1 IVYDAERC
9 VMCTRCIRV
18 CDELVGDHVLD
29 MRQRGNQN
37 EIVLAPG
44 RQLDHK
50 YSLMTEHVCPV
61 GALTSRDFRFKA
73 RVWFL
78 KSQPGVCVGCATGC
92 NTHVDFDPRYGRVYR
107 LRPRDNESV
116 NKFWMCDDGMMTYR
130 EVHENRVLVGL
141 EGRGSSRDA
150 VPYEAA
156 LDAAAANAK
165 RVKGGKVAV
174 VLSAHHSTE
183 DNYAF
188 VRFAKDVL
196 GTDRFYLAANRGW
209 EGDSILRNAD
219 NNPNRAGVRKAL
231 GADPKPLADLIT
243 AVEQAEVDAVFALG
257 HVSAES
263 EEELAKFARLDVCV
277 VLASNAGALT
287 QVAGTVVPVASWAES
302 SGTFIN
308 AAGTAQGYRRAI
320 PAQGRIQPA
329 WLTLHEVAKRAGV
342 SLGAA
347 TLQDVRGAIG
357 LGAQEAALTAGASA

>member
-1 IVYDAERC
+1 
-9 VMCTRCIRV
+9 
-18 CDELVGDHVLD
+18 
-29 MRQRGNQN
+29 
-37 EIVLAPG
+37 
-44 RQLDHK
+44 
-50 YSLMTEHVCPV
+50 
-61 GALTSRDFRFKA
+61 
-73 RVWFL
+73 
-78 KSQPGVCVGCATGC
+78 
-92 NTHVDFDPRYGRVYR
+92 
-107 LRPRDNESV
+107 
-116 NKFWMCDDGMMTYR
+116 MMTYR

-174 VLSAHHSTE
+174 VLGAPL
-183 DNYAF
+183 DRGQLR
-188 VRFAKDVL
+188 VRSVRKGRAWHGPL
-196 GTDRFYLAANRGW
+196 LPAANRGW